1 MSKKHLTS
9 CSDCRYQMSGFDGG
23 FGGLPFTCECRIFGE
38 TEDRENCRKF
48 EKKITRNSLFDKI
61 YHLEKENEQLRKD
74 KKVLDEDNT
83 DKQFQIRKQE
93 QKIKKLQ
100 EINEE
105 LSEKIKELSFNDY
118 KRCLEI
124 INHQRILI
132 QKIEELT
139 GQTIEDLIIN
149 LDKGVE
155 ME

>member
-1 MSKKHLTS
+1 MTEKRFEVDIYTLPTIIQDNNTKKTYSSMRSVVDL
-9 CSDCRYQMSGFDGG
+9 
-23 FGGLPFTCECRIFGE
+23 LNNLAE
-38 TEDRENCRKF
+38 
-48 EKKITRNSLFDKI
+48 
-61 YHLEKENEQLRKD
+61 ENERLRNH

-83 DKQFQIRKQE
+83 DKYFQIRKQE
-93 QKIKKLQ
+93 QQIKKLQ

-124 INHQRILI
+124 INHQRTII
-132 QKIEELT
+132 NKIEKLT
-139 GQTIEDLIIN
+139 GQTIEELIIN